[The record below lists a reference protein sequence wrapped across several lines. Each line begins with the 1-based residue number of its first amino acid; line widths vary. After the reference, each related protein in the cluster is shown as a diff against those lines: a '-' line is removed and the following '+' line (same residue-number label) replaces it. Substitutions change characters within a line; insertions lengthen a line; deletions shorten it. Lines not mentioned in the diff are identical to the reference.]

1 MAGRGHLGQVLLYP
15 ARAGRPS
22 PLVSI
27 DLIPFL
33 AVTGL
38 VMAVPG
44 PSVLF
49 AVTHRLRGGPAAG
62 VSAVLGLESGLTIH
76 LVAAI
81 LGISSVVAA
90 SESLLLGLQVLG
102 SVYLAVLGVQL
113 LRSAPG
119 HGSGAEV
126 REGRARIFLAGLLV
140 DLLNPKTVLY
150 FVALLPQFIDS
161 GSGSVVQQSLVLGG
175 CVVGLAVLFDGGY
188 AALAGRLQ
196 HRGLPAWIPV
206 WANRAAGCS
215 FLGLAVVALAG

>member
-1 MAGRGHLGQVLLYP
+1 
-15 ARAGRPS
+15 
-22 PLVSI
+22 VSV

-76 LVAAI
+76 LVAACA
-81 LGISSVVAA
+81 GISSVVAA
-90 SESLLLGLQVLG
+90 SENLLLGLQVLG
-102 SVYLAVLGVQL
+102 AVYLGVLGMQL
-113 LRSAPG
+113 LRSTPG
-119 HGSGAEV
+119 HDSGTEV
-126 REGRARIFLAGLLV
+126 RQGRSRIFVAGLLV

-150 FVALLPQFIDS
+150 FVALLPQFIDG
-161 GSGSVVQQSLVLGG
+161 GSGSVVQQSVLLGG

-196 HRGLPAWIPV
+196 HRTMPAWV
-206 WANRAAGCS
+206 RAWANRASGCC
-215 FLGLAVVALAG
+215 FLGLAVAALVS

>member
-1 MAGRGHLGQVLLYP
+1 
-15 ARAGRPS
+15 
-22 PLVSI
+22 VSV

-76 LVAAI
+76 LVAACA
-81 LGISSVVAA
+81 GISSVVAA
-90 SESLLLGLQVLG
+90 SENLLLGLQVLG
-102 SVYLAVLGVQL
+102 AVYLGVLGMQL

-119 HGSGAEV
+119 HDPGTEV
-126 REGRARIFLAGLLV
+126 REGRSRIFVSGLLV

-150 FVALLPQFIDS
+150 FVALLPQFIDG
-161 GSGSVVQQSLVLGG
+161 GSGSVVQQSVLLGG

-196 HRGLPAWIPV
+196 HRTMPAWV
-206 WANRAAGCS
+206 HAWANRASGCC
-215 FLGLAVVALAG
+215 FLGLAVVALVS

>member
-1 MAGRGHLGQVLLYP
+1 MSV
-15 ARAGRPS
+15 
-22 PLVSI
+22 

-76 LVAAI
+76 VVAACA
-81 LGISSVVAA
+81 GISSVVAA
-90 SESLLLGLQVLG
+90 SDNLLLGLQLLGAVYLGVLG
-102 SVYLAVLGVQL
+102 LQL
-113 LRSAPG
+113 LRSTPG
-119 HGSGAEV
+119 HGGGAEV
-126 REGRARIFLAGLLV
+126 REGRSRIFLAGLLV

-150 FVALLPQFIDS
+150 FVALLPQFIDG

-196 HRGLPAWIPV
+196 HRTMPAWV
-206 WANRAAGCS
+206 SAWANRAAGCC
-215 FLGLAVVALAG
+215 FLGLAVVALAS